1 MMPQNE
7 LTFEAPGPGTWILD
21 NQHNPT
27 PIPRFRA
34 EYFGSVI
41 TEAVSKS
48 MAGWGDFT
56 QVTRVG
62 INGFSYGQVSYVGV
76 EPGSSDAPLVD
87 TPEVR
92 ERIDRKFAVY
102 RDKLWRD
109 KARRWYEVVKPDS
122 IETNLALAS
131 IHVVDLNDESLIQH
145 ISVCR
150 DNAIEMFHRHF
161 EFNGTGSAPTG
172 LLIELVTDTTDLS
185 TEDALSLLDGASP
198 ISSGVTPELLAAA
211 EAIRGDG
218 PASALIASGDDPE
231 KIVDRLQQ
239 MPGQVGI
246 TMSRYLLIDG
256 HRLATGFDVTSKMAL
271 ELPEVLLGVL
281 QNAVNSEISDQSA
294 ESTVLSRFIRDKIPV
309 ERREEFDELLAD
321 AREGAP
327 IKDERGLYQDG
338 WATGILRKALLEA
351 GSRLFAMQRVDSVEH
366 LMEADW
372 AEVQAIWAG
381 QPSPTS
387 EELANRREYRM
398 TTTWRDAPPF
408 LGPPPRPPAPIEG
421 LPEEIIEWAES
432 SQAVTRAMRGTPPSN
447 DAPDLVGITANRGSY
462 EGTARVVMGD
472 YDFRTIDVGDVL
484 VTSSQS
490 EAFNAIA
497 NRVGAIV
504 TDTGGPLSHLSI
516 ISRELGIPCIAGC
529 KNATALIPDGARV
542 HVDADAGKVTILD

>member
-1 MMPQNE
+1 MPNDE
-7 LTFEAPGPGTWILD
+7 LKFDAPGPGTWILD

-27 PIPRFRA
+27 PISRFRA

-48 MAGWGDFT
+48 MADWGDFT
-56 QVTRVG
+56 KVTRVS
-62 INGFSYGQVSYVGV
+62 INGFSYGQISRVGV
-76 EPGSSDAPLVD
+76 EPGSLIAPSID
-87 TPEVR
+87 HPEVR

-109 KARRWYEVVKPDS
+109 KARRWFEEVKPNS

-131 IHVVDLNDESLIQH
+131 VQVVDLDDEALIRH
-145 ISVCR
+145 ISTCR

-161 EFNGTGSAPTG
+161 EFNGTGGVPAG
-172 LLIELVTDTTDLS
+172 LLIKLVADTTDLS
-185 TEDALSLLDGASP
+185 TDDALSLLDGASP

-211 EAIRGDG
+211 EAIRDDG
-218 PASALIASGDDPE
+218 PASALIASGDDPGE
-231 KIVDRLQQ
+231 IVDRLQQ

-246 TMSRYLLIDG
+246 TMSRFLLIDG

-271 ELPEVLLGVL
+271 ELPEVMLGIL
-281 QNAVNSEISDQSA
+281 QDAVNSEISDQSA
-294 ESTVLSRFIRDKIPV
+294 ESAVLSRFVRDKIPV
-309 ERREEFDELLAD
+309 ERREEFDDLLAD

-327 IKDERGLYQDG
+327 TRDERGLYQDG

-351 GSRLFAMQRVDSVEH
+351 GERLFAKHRVDSVEH

-372 AEVQAIWAG
+372 AEVQEIWAG
-381 QPSPTS
+381 QLTPTAD
-387 EELANRREYRM
+387 ELANRREYRM
-398 TTTWRDAPPF
+398 STTWRDAPPF
-408 LGPPPRPPAPIEG
+408 LGPRPSPPAPIEG
-421 LPEEIIEWAES
+421 LPAEIIEWAEA
-432 SQAVTRAMRGTPPSN
+432 SQAVTRALRGTPPSN
-447 DAPDLVGITANRGSY
+447 DAPDLVGITANRGSH

-497 NRVGAIV
+497 KRVGAIV

-529 KNATALIPDGARV
+529 KNATALISDGARV
-542 HVDADAGKVTILD
+542 HVDADAGKVTILE